1 MVGDDASHKVRLG
14 IVQCGHEFGQRFLVQ
29 LSHCAE
35 HPLLGLGGT
44 GHRAVSHLG
53 DRVQTHHSVS

>member
-1 MVGDDASHKVRLG
+1 MILLIYPLLVVGDDASDEVGLG
-14 IVQCGHEFGQRFLVQ
+14 VVQCGHKFGQRLFVE

-44 GHRAVSHLG
+44 RHGAV
-53 DRVQTHHSVS
+53 